1 MRNGKRYFM
10 RMENTGKELQY
21 SYETKQ
27 TLKQRP
33 QERQRTLFNDK
44 RINPRRGYYIENIYA
59 PNIGTL
65 KYIQQTLTDIK
76 GEIDGNKIKVGDG
89 SSHHGAV
96 EMNSTRNHEVAG
108 SLPGLAQQV
117 KDWCYR
123 ELQCRSQT
131 WLGSCVAEAVAEAS
145 SCSSNLTPSLDAAL
159 KQINK

>member
-33 QERQRTLFNDK
+33 QEIQRTLFNDK
-44 RINPRRGYYIENIYA
+44 RINPRRGYYIDNIYS

-65 KYIQQTLTDIK
+65 KYIQQTLTDLK

-89 SSHHGAV
+89 SSHHGTV

-108 SLPGLAQQV
+108 SFPGLDQQV
-117 KDWCYR
+117 KD
-123 ELQCRSQT
+123 LV
-131 WLGSCVAEAVAEAS
+131 L
-145 SCSSNLTPSLDAAL
+145 P
-159 KQINK
+159 